1 MTADE
6 IIAAL
11 GLEPHPEGGWYVQ
24 TFVDG
29 AGVDGRA
36 RSTAIY
42 FLLKAEERSRWHRV
56 DAAEI
61 WHWHAGPR
69 SRCRLQGPT
78 ARRRHTC
85 SAATCRPG
93 NARRWW
99 FPPMPGR
106 VPGAWGS
113 GRWWAARWRL
123 ASASTVLSW
132 RRQAGSPIARA
143 PPFRLHQNG
152 RSIFCI
158 VTFSN
163 RKCGV
168 HFC

>member
-42 FLLKAEERSRWHRV
+42 FLLKAEERSHWHRV

-61 WHWHAGPR
+61 WHWHAGSPIALQIAGSDGQTATHVLGSDLSAGQRPQVVVPAHAWQSAR
-69 SRCRLQGPT
+69 SMGE
-78 ARRRHTC
+78 
-85 SAATCRPG
+85 
-93 NARRWW
+93 
-99 FPPMPGR
+99 
-106 VPGAWGS
+106 
-113 GRWWAARWRL
+113 WRL

-132 RRQAGSPIARA
+132 RRPAGSPIARA
-143 PPFRLHQNG
+143 PPLGLHQNG